1 VQSYRPIAEIIQDV
15 IGDIQ
20 EIIRSEF
27 RLAKAETRDELSK
40 AAKSSGILAAGIVF
54 GLYALGFLFLTTMFG
69 LEVALAPWLSALI
82 VALALT
88 GIATVLVTLGSRVK
102 QIHIPEKTVTT
113 VKENVQRPGHS
124 PSICIAPI

>member
-1 VQSYRPIAEIIQDV
+1 MQSYRPIAEIIQDV
-15 IGDIQ
+15 IDDIQ

-69 LEVALAPWLSALI
+69 LGVALRLATAPAHTQARGIWLYRPYLLVHRFLRFYARPS
-82 VALALT
+82 
-88 GIATVLVTLGSRVK
+88 IAMHQLKEHIGSK
-102 QIHIPEKTVTT
+102 LK
-113 VKENVQRPGHS
+113 NGGHS
-124 PSICIAPI
+124 